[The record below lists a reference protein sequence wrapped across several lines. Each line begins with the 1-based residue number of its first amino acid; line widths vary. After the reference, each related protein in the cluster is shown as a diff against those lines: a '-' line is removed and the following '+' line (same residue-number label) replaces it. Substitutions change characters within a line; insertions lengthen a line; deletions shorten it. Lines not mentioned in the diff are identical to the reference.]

1 MNRKGISPMA
11 TASSPDTTIA
21 ASAVWS
27 MVEMKG
33 ASAPAALRDPAE
45 EEPGGD
51 RHGKVQSAPAAASRP
66 SSASVCG
73 RMRTTPST
81 TPHR

>member
-1 MNRKGISPMA
+1 MA
-11 TASSPDTTIA
+11 TASRPDTTIA

-27 MVEMKG
+27 MVDDEEALG
-33 ASAPAALRDPAE
+33 ASEVRTQPRRSQAATDTA
-45 EEPGGD
+45 
-51 RHGKVQSAPAAASRP
+51 KVQSAPAAASFP